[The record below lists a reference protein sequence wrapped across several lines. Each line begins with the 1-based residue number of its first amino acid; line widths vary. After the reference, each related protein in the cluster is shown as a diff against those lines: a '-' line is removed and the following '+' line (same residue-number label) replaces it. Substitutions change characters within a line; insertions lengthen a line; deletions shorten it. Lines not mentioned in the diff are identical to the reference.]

1 MDEYLSYV
9 SSINKLLLKFQWL
22 ILFYYGAIFFFF
34 FSLMEYHFE
43 GMKLTF
49 TSIIFSIINLSMQ

>member
-22 ILFYYGAIFFFF
+22 ILFYYGAIFF
-34 FSLMEYHFE
+34 SLMEYHFE

>member
-34 FSLMEYHFE
+34 VNGISLRGDE
-43 GMKLTF
+43 
-49 TSIIFSIINLSMQ
+49 INFY

>member
-49 TSIIFSIINLSMQ
+49 TSIIFSY

>member
-9 SSINKLLLKFQWL
+9 SLINKLLLKFQWL
-22 ILFYYGAIFFFF
+22 ILFYYGAIFF

-49 TSIIFSIINLSMQ
+49 TSIIFSY